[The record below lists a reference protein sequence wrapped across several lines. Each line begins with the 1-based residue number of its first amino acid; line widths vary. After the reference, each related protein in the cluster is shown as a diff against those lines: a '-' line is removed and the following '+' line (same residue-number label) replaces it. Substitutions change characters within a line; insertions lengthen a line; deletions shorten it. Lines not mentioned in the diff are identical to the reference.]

1 MRREPAKYMKVILIE
16 PKAPG
21 KHVFSTVN
29 MPRLG
34 LPILGTLLKNEG
46 HEVELILG
54 SRRDINLSHIINAD
68 LVAISTTTST
78 VVEAYH
84 LADFARSQG
93 KPVIMG
99 GAHVTFL
106 PEEALDHC
114 DYVCRGE
121 ADQTF
126 TALVACIE
134 NGEEPRDIPGVSYQ
148 TADGFV
154 HNPRPDWVDVDQVPF
169 PDLSLFKGLKM
180 TTYPVMTSR
189 GCPFDCTFCSVTP
202 MFGRKYRCLATEGVL
217 EELVPY
223 KGKKVFFIDDNFTA
237 NPRRSKELMTE
248 MIKRN
253 IRPSWWCAQ
262 VRTDAARDEELLRL
276 MRDSGCRT
284 VFVGLESINPKTLE
298 SYNKKQDVEDIEY
311 CIKRFH
317 DFGIMVHGMFV
328 FGADD
333 DTVETIEDTL
343 AFARRNRIDTVQFMI
358 LTPLPGTRTF
368 NELSEAGRLL
378 SRDWNLY
385 DAHHTVFQPAQMSP
399 YELQTATLSAFQR
412 FYTFRSIFQNIPL
425 TGIKSAGFRAVG
437 FWLSRRW
444 VHDNRWYYQ
453 YLQTF
458 SGGEGLPSWRKTLS
472 KSIETFKLRKLKYLS
487 SEKLMD
493 IEMTEQEG
501 TFIVN
506 LKGYLNDF
514 ALGETFKTLYKN
526 VPGWYQNIH
535 INIEELTFAS
545 EKIMLK
551 FIRKLDELAQ
561 KARNVE
567 INPSLANERLLSV
580 VKKYD
585 MKLPGFNIS

>member
-1 MRREPAKYMKVILIE
+1 MKVIMIE
-16 PKAPG
+16 PKSPG

-34 LPILGTLLKNEG
+34 LPILGTLLKNAG
-46 HEVELILG
+46 HQVELIMG
-54 SRRDINLSHIINAD
+54 SRRDISLSHISNAD

-106 PEEALDHC
+106 ADEALEHC

-121 ADQTF
+121 ADLTF
-126 TALVACIE
+126 MDLVDCIE
-134 NGEEPRDIPGVSYQ
+134 QGKSLSDIPGVSYRGE
-148 TADGFV
+148 DGIV
-154 HNPRPDWVDVDQVPF
+154 HNPRPDWVDINRVPF

-180 TTYPVMTSR
+180 STYPVATSR
-189 GCPFDCTFCSVTP
+189 GCPFDCTFCSVTS
-202 MFGRKYRCLATEGVL
+202 MFGRKYRCLETESVL

-237 NPRRSKELMTE
+237 NPRRSKELMQQ
-248 MIKRN
+248 MIERN

-262 VRTDAARDEELLRL
+262 VRTDAARDEELLKL

-284 VFVGLESINPKTLE
+284 VFVGLESINPKTLQ
-298 SYNKKQDVEDIEY
+298 SFNKKQDVEDIEF

-328 FGADD
+328 FGADN

-358 LTPLPGTRTF
+358 LTPLPGSRTF
-368 NELSEAGRLL
+368 DELAEADRLL

-385 DAHHTVFQPAQMSP
+385 DAHHVVFQPALMTP
-399 YELQTATLSAFQR
+399 YELQTATISAFKR
-412 FYTFRSIFQNIPL
+412 FYTFGSILQNIRI
-425 TGIKSAGFRAVG
+425 TGFQSVAFRAVG
-437 FWLSRRW
+437 YWLSRRW
-444 VHDNRWYYQ
+444 DQDNRWYYK
-453 YLQTF
+453 YLQNI
-458 SGGEGLPSWRKTLS
+458 SRADVLPGWRKSLS
-472 KSIETFKLRKLKYLS
+472 KSIGTFKLRKLKYLS
-487 SEKLMD
+487 SEKLID

-514 ALGETFKTLYKN
+514 ALSETFKTLYCN
-526 VPGWYQNIH
+526 VPGWYQNIR
-535 INIEELTFAS
+535 INIEELTFS
-545 EKIMLK
+545 SDKIMLK
-551 FIRKLDELAQ
+551 FIRKLDQLAG
-561 KARNVE
+561 KARSVE
-567 INPSLANERLLSV
+567 IKPALSNNRLLSV
-580 VKKYD
+580 LKKYD
-585 MKLPGFNIS
+585 LKLPGFSI

>member
-1 MRREPAKYMKVILIE
+1 MKAVLIE

-46 HEVELILG
+46 HEVELIMG
-54 SRRDINLSHIINAD
+54 SRRDISLSHISNAD

-106 PEEALDHC
+106 PEEALEHC

-121 ADQTF
+121 ADLTF
-126 TALVACIE
+126 TQLVACIE
-134 NGEEPRDIPGVSYQ
+134 CGEAPVNIPGVSFRN
-148 TADGFV
+148 DEGIV
-154 HNPRPDWVDVDQVPF
+154 HNPQPDWVDINRVPF

-180 TTYPVMTSR
+180 STYPVATSR
-189 GCPFDCTFCSVTP
+189 GCPFDCTFCSVTS
-202 MFGRKYRCLATEGVL
+202 MFGRKYRCLNTEAVL

-237 NPRRSKELMTE
+237 NPRHSKELMRE

-253 IRPSWWCAQ
+253 IKPSWWCAQ
-262 VRTDAARDEELLRL
+262 VRTDAARDEELLQL

-284 VFVGLESINPKTLE
+284 VFVGLESVNPKTLA

-311 CIKRFH
+311 CIRRFH

-358 LTPLPGTRTF
+358 LTPLPGSRTF
-368 NELSEAGRLL
+368 DELVEADRLL

-385 DAHHTVFQPAQMSP
+385 DAHHVVFQPTLMTP
-399 YELQTATLSAFQR
+399 YELQTATISAFKR
-412 FYTFRSIFQNIPL
+412 FYSFGSIFQNISI
-425 TGIKSAGFRAVG
+425 TGFQSAGFRAVG

-444 VHDNRWYYQ
+444 DHDNRWYYK
-453 YLQTF
+453 YLQAF
-458 SGGEGLPSWRKTLS
+458 SRQEAPSSWRKSLS
-472 KSIETFKLRKLKYLS
+472 KSIETFKLRKLKYIA
-487 SEKLMD
+487 SEKLID
-493 IEMTEQEG
+493 IEMSEQEG
-501 TFIVN
+501 TFVIN
-506 LKGYLNDF
+506 LRGYLNDF
-514 ALGETFKTLYKN
+514 ALGETFKTLSNN
-526 VPGWYQNIH
+526 VPSWYQNIR

-545 EKIMLK
+545 EKITLK
-551 FIRKLDELAQ
+551 FIKKLDHLAQ
-561 KARNVE
+561 KARSVE
-567 INPSLANERLLSV
+567 IKPSLSSERLLSV

-585 MKLPGFNIS
+585 LKLPGFSIS